1 MWIAR
6 DKYGKLFLY
15 KNKPHKYIDFFL
27 HREGNLFYEKK
38 KSIEINSSLYPKVT
52 FENSPQKIIIRPFEK
67 YF

>member
-6 DKYGKLFLY
+6 NKNGKLFLY

-27 HREGNLFYEKK
+27 HRGGSLFYEKK
-38 KSIEINSSLYPKVT
+38 KSIEIKCSLFPKVT
-52 FENSPQKIIIRPFEK
+52 FENSPKKIIIRPLEK